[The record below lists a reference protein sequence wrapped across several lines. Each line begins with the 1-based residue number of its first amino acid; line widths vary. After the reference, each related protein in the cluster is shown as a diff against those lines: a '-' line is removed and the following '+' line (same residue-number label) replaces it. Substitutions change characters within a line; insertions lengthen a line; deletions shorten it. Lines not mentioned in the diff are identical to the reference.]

1 MVVLRIVSYSRFAAS
16 GEFALDSYRKAG
28 SFFVSA
34 VTGSAGWEEAGIETE
49 GAGIETE
56 GAGIE
61 TERVGGGTG
70 GRARSWLLIAL
81 DLDLVTASVST
92 SLWSSSSLTVT
103 ITAWFDVTG
112 SHCRKKDSV
121 MKAEPGMSEETG
133 CEVGSRRGLSRTI
146 EFAPVAGVDG

>member
-56 GAGIE
+56 
-61 TERVGGGTG
+61 RVGGGTG

-92 SLWSSSSLTVT
+92 SLWSSSSSTVT

-121 MKAEPGMSEETG
+121 MKAEPGMSEETD